1 MIFTIGSWKDV
12 HGKTSCKFVCSHA
25 MRFFPMGE
33 ALFLWK
39 KAPRILLMW
48 RKSILRNRFNY
59 EHVSTRMNWF
69 IFVAAISLF
78 FWIYLIIIG
87 TGKSI
92 SQSKDGGE
100 GFFGCISPRGLYI
113 IIAHGYVINF
123 SAISD
128 TE

>member
-1 MIFTIGSWKDV
+1 MSMEKHPV
-12 HGKTSCKFVCSHA
+12 NLCALMLCVL
-25 MRFFPMGE
+25 FPDGGGLVFMEEG
-33 ALFLWK
+33 
-39 KAPRILLMW
+39 PRILLMW

-59 EHVSTRMNWF
+59 EHVSTLVHWF